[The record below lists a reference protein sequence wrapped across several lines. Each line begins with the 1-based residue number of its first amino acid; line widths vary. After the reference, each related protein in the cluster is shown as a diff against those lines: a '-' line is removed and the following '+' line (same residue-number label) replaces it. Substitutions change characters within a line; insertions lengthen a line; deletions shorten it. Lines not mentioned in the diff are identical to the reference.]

1 MSYQQYLD
9 TYNTFFE
16 LKDKYDSKRVKTIKT
31 LKKKHPGN
39 IQLIKEGLNKFDQK
53 RRCINCKK
61 PGGTLFEIAKKTL
74 KCICNADKKCNLHI
88 ELRKSDNINLPEMI
102 KKNVNTINSLKQ
114 DILVYKLDL
123 LFGTLSEDVVLNQF
137 TRLKSIL
144 DETISEKNTYQEL
157 YDKKNKILEIE
168 NEGKEKENTFILKD
182 EFIKEKEKTLNNL
195 VSEIKKFIVEYKKT
209 NNKSILSDLI
219 NMYKNTILPLQDEL
233 RQHKYDEI
241 FIEKKE
247 NNKGNKGSLKLMP
260 KYIIHKSNTS
270 IENKMTYNK
279 FKVIKNNK

>member
-16 LKDKYDSKRVKTIKT
+16 LKEKYDTKRINTIKT
-31 LKKKHPGN
+31 LKKKNPGN
-39 IQLIKEGLNKFDQK
+39 ILLIKEELNKFDQ
-53 RRCINCKK
+53 RRKCINCKK
-61 PGGTLFEIAKKTL
+61 TGGTIFEITKKTL

-88 ELRKSDNINLPEMI
+88 ELKKADNIDLPKII
-102 KKNVNTINSLKQ
+102 KKNINTIKSIKQ

-137 TRLKSIL
+137 TRLKSVL

-168 NEGKEKENTFILKD
+168 HEGEEKENTFILKD
-182 EFIKEKEKTLNNL
+182 KFIKEKEKTLNNQI
-195 VSEIKKFIVEYKKT
+195 SEIKKFIVNYKKT
-209 NNKSILSDLI
+209 NNKSILSDI
-219 NMYKNTILPLQDEL
+219 IDMYKNTILPLQDEI
-233 RQHKYDEI
+233 RQHKYNEI

-260 KYIIHKSNTS
+260 KYIIHKTKES
-270 IENKMTYNK
+270 IENKMTYTK